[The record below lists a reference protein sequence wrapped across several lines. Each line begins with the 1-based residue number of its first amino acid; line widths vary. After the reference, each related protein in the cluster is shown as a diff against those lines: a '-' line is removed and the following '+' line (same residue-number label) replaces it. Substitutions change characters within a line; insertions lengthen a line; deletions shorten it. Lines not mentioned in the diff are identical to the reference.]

1 MTAKQL
7 EKTLSPVHYHEGAF
21 PPDKQIDW
29 SELVPYIG
37 PAAAAVARYDGMLAT
52 VHNPG
57 ILISPL
63 IMHEADMSSRIEG
76 TQATM
81 REALEFEAGR
91 EPESPAKRDDIQEII
106 NYREAMFQ
114 AGEAL
119 KTLPLSLRVLKEAH
133 HTLLSGA
140 RGQGKS
146 PGEFRRIQNFI
157 GKDNRI
163 ENASYIPISAEKLV
177 DAMSAWEKYIHAD
190 TPDLLV
196 QAAVLHAEFEAI
208 HPFLDGNGRLGRMFI
223 PLFLWRRKLIR
234 APAFYISAYLEA
246 HRDAYIERLLAVSRD
261 NDWTGW
267 ARFFL
272 EAVRAQAKTDTE
284 KVEAMIRLYDNMKNH
299 FMERIR
305 SQYALHTLDWI
316 FKKPI
321 FSSSDFIDNAGISA
335 KQTAYRILSRLC
347 DDNILEPFIEAR
359 GRQATV
365 YVFPELMSITE
376 GRSMSDGGG

>member
-1 MTAKQL
+1 M
-7 EKTLSPVHYHEGAF
+7 SPVHYREGAF

-29 SELVPYIG
+29 PELVPYIG

-52 VHNPG
+52 VQNSD

-63 IMHEADMSSRIEG
+63 MMHEADMSSRIEG

-81 REALEFEAGR
+81 RDALEFEAGR

-106 NYREAMFQ
+106 NYRNAMFQ

-119 KTLPLSLRVLKEAH
+119 KKLPLCLRVLKEAH
-133 HTLLSGA
+133 RALMYGA

-163 ENASYIPISAEKLV
+163 
-177 DAMSAWEKYIHAD
+177 DAMSAWEKYIHTE

-208 HPFLDGNGRLGRMFI
+208 HPFLDGNGRLGRMLI
-223 PLFLWRRKLIR
+223 PLFLWKRGLIR
-234 APAFYISAYLEA
+234 VPAFYISAYLEN
-246 HRDAYIERLLAVSRD
+246 HRPAYFERLLAVSRD
-261 NDWTGW
+261 DDWTGW

-272 EAVRAQAKTDTE
+272 QAVQKQAEINSAKSE
-284 KVEAMIRLYDNMKNH
+284 EMICLYDNMKNH

-321 FSSSDFIDNAGISA
+321 FPAP
-335 KQTAYRILSRLC
+335 ILSTTPAFLLSRQHIEFLIFCAPTMSWSRLLRRAVVKRLFMFFL
-347 DDNILEPFIEAR
+347 N
-359 GRQATV
+359 
-365 YVFPELMSITE
+365 
-376 GRSMSDGGG
+376 